1 LTDKEMVDAA
11 REARLNAYSPYSG
24 FRVGAC
30 LKAASGKIYLGCN
43 VESVSFTPTCCA
55 ERTALFSAVA
65 AGERVFTAIAVA
77 CDGKKPAWPCGVCR
91 QSLMEFSPDMMVIVA
106 AETGGWEKVKL
117 SELLPHSFSD
127 FTGNVQEKE

>member
-65 AGERVFTAIAVA
+65 AGEREFTAIAVA

-127 FTGNVQEKE
+127 FTGDVQEKE

>member
-1 LTDKEMVDAA
+1 MTDKEMVEAA

-30 LKAASGKIYLGCN
+30 LKAASGKIYCGCN
-43 VESVSFTPTCCA
+43 VESVSYTPTCCA

-65 AGERVFTAIAVA
+65 AGERDFSVIAVA

-91 QSLMEFSPDMMVIVA
+91 QALIEFSPDMAVIVT

-117 SELLPHSFSD
+117 SELLPHAYTEFD
-127 FTGNVQEKE
+127 DTEEKDG

>member
-1 LTDKEMVDAA
+1 MELVEAA
-11 REARLNAYSPYSG
+11 RQARLNAYSPYSG

-30 LKAASGKIYLGCN
+30 LLSKSGKIYCGCN
-43 VESVSFTPTCCA
+43 VESVSYTPTCCA

-65 AGERVFTAIAVA
+65 AGEREFSAIAVA

-91 QSLMEFSPDMMVIVA
+91 QSLMEFAPDMDVIVA

-117 SELLPHSFSD
+117 SELLPHAFVE
-127 FTGNVQEKE
+127 F